1 MAIMSNLIFN
11 HSMLVMTNKIL
22 LKRNAAYSHNMSTMK
37 YIQLEPQDDIA
48 ILRINRPEAL
58 NAMNVDVISELS
70 KIIDIVAADDNIKAV
85 VITGAGERSFC
96 AGADISYMVNIDPMQ
111 AERYATSAQD
121 VINRID
127 RLEKPVIAAVNGF
140 ALGGGCELAMACDIR
155 IASSN
160 AKMGQP
166 EVTIGIPPGWGGTQ
180 RLMRLVGPA
189 KAKELIFTGKM
200 IMADEAYQI
209 GLVNKVINI
218 GPDDKLPPEAPKGD
232 AVKEKERA
240 IEIAKIL
247 NKKLMDECISL
258 AKEVAKNS
266 FVAVKVSKKLINRGM
281 DTDLETGLRLEIYG
295 WALCFAHEDRQKMMS
310 AFLNKSKK

>member
-1 MAIMSNLIFN
+1 
-11 HSMLVMTNKIL
+11 
-22 LKRNAAYSHNMSTMK
+22 MSTMK
-37 YIQLEPQDDIA
+37 YIQLEPEADIA

-70 KIIDIVAADDNIKAV
+70 KMIDILAADDSIRV
-85 VITGAGERSFC
+85 VIITGAGERSFC

-111 AERYATSAQD
+111 AERYATSAQAM
-121 VINRID
+121 INRIE
-127 RLEKPVIAAVNGF
+127 RLEKPVIAAINGF

-160 AKMGQP
+160 AKIGQP

-200 IMADEAYQI
+200 ITADEAYQI
-209 GLVNKVINI
+209 GFVNKVVSI
-218 GPDDKLPPEAPKGD
+218 GPGDKLPPEAPKGD
-232 AVKEKERA
+232 VGKEKERA
-240 IEIAKIL
+240 TEVSKIL
-247 NKKLMDECISL
+247 NKKLMDECIAL
-258 AKEVAKNS
+258 AKEIAKNS
-266 FVAVKVSKKLINRGM
+266 FVAVKASKMLINRGM

-310 AFLNKSKK
+310 TFLNKGKK

>member
-1 MAIMSNLIFN
+1 MIITLNPLFKR
-11 HSMLVMTNKIL
+11 VMMIKTNKIL
-22 LKRNAAYSHNMSTMK
+22 LKRHTDYSCNMSTMK
-37 YIQLEPQDDIA
+37 YIQLEPQGDIA

-58 NAMNVDVISELS
+58 NAMNTDVISELS
-70 KIIDIVAADDNIKAV
+70 KMIDILAADDNTKV
-85 VITGAGERSFC
+85 VIITGAGERSFC

-111 AERYATSAQD
+111 AERYATSAQA
-121 VINRID
+121 VINKIE
-127 RLEKPVIAAVNGF
+127 RLEKPAIAAVNGF

-200 IMADEAYQI
+200 ITADEAYGI
-209 GLVNKVINI
+209 GLVNKVVST
-218 GPDDKLPPEAPKGD
+218 GPDDNLPLEVSKGD
-232 AVKEKERA
+232 TAKEKERTT
-240 IEIAKIL
+240 EVAKIL
-247 NKKLMDECISL
+247 NKKLMDECIAL
-258 AKEVAKNS
+258 AKEIAKNS
-266 FVAVKVSKKLINRGM
+266 SIAVKASKMLINRGM

-310 AFLNKSKK
+310 AFLSKGKK

>member
-1 MAIMSNLIFN
+1 
-11 HSMLVMTNKIL
+11 MTNKIL

-127 RLEKPVIAAVNGF
+127 RLEKPVIAAVNG
-140 ALGGGCELAMACDIR
+140 
-155 IASSN
+155 
-160 AKMGQP
+160 
-166 EVTIGIPPGWGGTQ
+166 
-180 RLMRLVGPA
+180 
-189 KAKELIFTGKM
+189 
-200 IMADEAYQI
+200 
-209 GLVNKVINI
+209 
-218 GPDDKLPPEAPKGD
+218 
-232 AVKEKERA
+232 
-240 IEIAKIL
+240 
-247 NKKLMDECISL
+247 
-258 AKEVAKNS
+258 
-266 FVAVKVSKKLINRGM
+266 
-281 DTDLETGLRLEIYG
+281 
-295 WALCFAHEDRQKMMS
+295 
-310 AFLNKSKK
+310 